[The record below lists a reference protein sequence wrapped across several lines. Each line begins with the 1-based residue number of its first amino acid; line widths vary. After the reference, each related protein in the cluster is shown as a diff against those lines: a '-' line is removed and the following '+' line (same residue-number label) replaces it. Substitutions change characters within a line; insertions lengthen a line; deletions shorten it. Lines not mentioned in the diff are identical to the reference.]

1 MQQSHPPPAPA
12 SEAPNYP
19 VEGKRG
25 RNGFLAGQ
33 LAPSPVLIFRGASGL
48 WTLQSLEL
56 ACRFVPQKPQAQPA
70 LPPHWPA
77 FLLGST
83 KPSLELP
90 HPIPAESQ
98 HRKQGLISYLT
109 KTARASTSIQEKATF
124 SPLGVSFIPC
134 KMGITF
140 NSSSSQ

>member
-1 MQQSHPPPAPA
+1 MQQSHPPPSPA

-25 RNGFLAGQ
+25 RNCFLAGQ

-48 WTLQSLEL
+48 QSLEL
-56 ACRFVPQKPQAQPA
+56 AGRFVPQKPQAQPA

-77 FLLGST
+77 SLLRST

-98 HRKQGLISYLT
+98 HRKQGLTSYLT

-124 SPLGVSFIPC
+124 SPLGVSCIPC